1 MGSILADRLS
11 RSVQD
16 ALEMEKGGVREGSV
30 SSGPFWVKLGC
41 FLPLQGGLPSGSD
54 GKESACNARDMD
66 SVPVLGRSPGEG
78 HGNPLQCSCLENP
91 VGRGAW
97 WAIVHG
103 VAKSRAQVSTQ
114 TLQRKGRRESFA
126 VAGMP

>member
-1 MGSILADRLS
+1 MGSILADHLS

-16 ALEMEKGGVREGSV
+16 AVEMEKGGVREGSV

-66 SVPVLGRSPGEG
+66 SIPGSRRAPGEG
-78 HGNPLQCSCLENP
+78 NGDPLQYSCLENP
-91 VGRGAW
+91 IDRGA
-97 WAIVHG
+97 
-103 VAKSRAQVSTQ
+103 
-114 TLQRKGRRESFA
+114 
-126 VAGMP
+126 